1 MEYFIAKCK
10 YLLNN
15 SKKPKQKKE
24 NKQVK
29 RVENKRGD
37 NVKQLINGKQYCQPW
52 YKAVYF
58 IAYRC

>member
-1 MEYFIAKCK
+1 MEYIIAKCK
-10 YLLNN
+10 YLFNN

-37 NVKQLINGKQYCQPW
+37 NVEQLINGKRYCQP
-52 YKAVYF
+52 
-58 IAYRC
+58 